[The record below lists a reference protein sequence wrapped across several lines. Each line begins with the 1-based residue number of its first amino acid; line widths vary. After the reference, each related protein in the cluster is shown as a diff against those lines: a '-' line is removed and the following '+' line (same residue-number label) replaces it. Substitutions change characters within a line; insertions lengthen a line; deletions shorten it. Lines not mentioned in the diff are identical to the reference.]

1 MSDPVDS
8 YLDERQKRASTK
20 QHEDIQLWQ
29 TWKKTPKPQTL
40 EPLLKRFDPMFG
52 QRVRMWR
59 APNVQESAFRAHLT
73 GQAIKAFESYDPNR
87 GASLNTH
94 VANRLKKSLR
104 FVHQTQNLAYIPEA
118 KVSLI
123 GPINSA
129 EDELSE
135 QLGRDPTHAEI
146 ASHLG
151 LSAKQ
156 VKEVRQAQIKD
167 VIGTTFET
175 DPVPRVSPREQ
186 EVLSLLRP
194 SLKRDEQ
201 KVFDHVFGYGGK
213 MKIES
218 TTELAKKLGKSPSQV
233 SRLKTGIIDKYKRYV

>member
-1 MSDPVDS
+1 MADPVDS
-8 YLDERQKRASTK
+8 YFDEKQKRASSR
-20 QHEDIQLWQ
+20 QQEDIDLWQ
-29 TWKKTPKPQTL
+29 TWKKKPKPQTL

-52 QRVRMWR
+52 QRVRMWK
-59 APNVQESAFRAHLT
+59 APNVQESAFRAHLS
-73 GQAIKAFESYDPNR
+73 GQAIKAIESYDPNR

-123 GPINSA
+123 GPIHSA

-135 QLGRDPTHAEI
+135 QFGRDPTHAEI

-151 LSAKQ
+151 LTAKQ

-175 DPVPRVSPREQ
+175 DPVPHVSPRER

-194 SLKRDEQ
+194 SLKTDEQ

-213 MKIES
+213 QQINS
-218 TTELAKKLGKSPSQV
+218 TSELAKKLNKSPSQI
-233 SRLKTGIIDKYKRYV
+233 SRLKTGILDRYKKYV